1 MKAGQKVT
9 YINKVIGSLKGYVI
23 HSNKINTMV
32 EFSDEVYGKFK
43 KSVPTKEL
51 YLHTKELYLHT

>member
-1 MKAGQKVT
+1 MRVGQKVT

-32 EFSDEVYGKFK
+32 EFSDEYYGKFK
-43 KSVPTKEL
+43 RLVLTKDL
-51 YLHTKELYLHT
+51 YIHT

>member
-1 MKAGQKVT
+1 MKEGQKVT
-9 YINKVIGSLKGYVI
+9 YINKVVGSLKGYVI

-32 EFSDEVYGKFK
+32 EFSDEIYGKFK

-51 YLHTKELYLHT
+51 YLHT